1 MKNELRQSICLK
13 NIPILGVLCP
23 YVNLGS
29 EAAMAVNHMSNQVFN
44 CKEML
49 LLADV
54 FSVYPIVCEVLR
66 THAG

>member
-1 MKNELRQSICLK
+1 MKNQSICLK

-29 EAAMAVNHMSNQVFN
+29 EAAMGVATVNHMSNQVFN

-54 FSVYPIVCEVLR
+54 FSVYPIVCEVLQ